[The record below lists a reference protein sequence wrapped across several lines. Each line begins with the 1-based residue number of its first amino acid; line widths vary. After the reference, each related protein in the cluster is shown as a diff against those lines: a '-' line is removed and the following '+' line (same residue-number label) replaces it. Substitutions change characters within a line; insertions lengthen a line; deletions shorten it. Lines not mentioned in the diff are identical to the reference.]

1 MIAIIITYI
10 NAGLYFRLLQISN
23 EVFYPLV
30 PEDCGQWKKFSD
42 CDFILLVL
50 PGKKYADDYVFA
62 HHLFCIIGDNTGL

>member
-10 NAGLYFRLLQISN
+10 NAGLYFRLLYVSN
-23 EVFYPLV
+23 EVFYLLV

-50 PGKKYADDYVFA
+50 PGKKICRW
-62 HHLFCIIGDNTGL
+62 LCLCPSFCVIGDNTGL